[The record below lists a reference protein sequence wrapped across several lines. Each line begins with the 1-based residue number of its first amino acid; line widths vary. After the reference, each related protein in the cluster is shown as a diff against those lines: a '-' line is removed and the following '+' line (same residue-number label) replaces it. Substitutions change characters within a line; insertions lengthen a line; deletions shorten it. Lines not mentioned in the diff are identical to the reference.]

1 MAANIANVLTSDR
14 APRNWAK
21 LGTATLLMTLLFSL
35 ANVATMHAPLQ
46 VDETGFEASA
56 AASQG

>member
-1 MAANIANVLTSDR
+1 MATNFANILTNDR

-21 LGTATLLMTLLFSL
+21 LGTATLLVTMLLSL
-35 ANVATMHAPLQ
+35 AIVATMHAPVQ

-56 AASQG
+56 AAE

>member
-1 MAANIANVLTSDR
+1 MDDR

-21 LGTATLLMTLLFSL
+21 LGTATLLVTMLLSL
-35 ANVATMHAPLQ
+35 AIAATMYAPVQ

-56 AASQG
+56 AAD